1 MLDRIALC
9 GVALFFSM
17 ASPAAF
23 TAPSSEPMRLY
34 DEVQSLRQ
42 HAGKFSD
49 VEHPTVADLAE
60 AERLL
65 DSAVALIDESKTRE
79 LADGNP
85 YLCGGAATM
94 SCAISPPFTRGKAR
108 RRQRSMRLK
117 SCRRKAGFRA
127 SPTNC
132 AELTLQA
139 CATSHV
145 SRRFLPRSI

>member
-1 MLDRIALC
+1 
-9 GVALFFSM
+9 
-17 ASPAAF
+17 
-23 TAPSSEPMRLY
+23 MRLY

-85 YLCGGAATM
+85 YLWVAPLRCHAR
-94 SCAISPPFTRGKAR
+94 SR
-108 RRQRSMRLK
+108 RRL
-117 SCRRKAGFRA
+117 RA
-127 SPTNC
+127 ARQDDASARC
-132 AELTLQA
+132 A
-139 CATSHV
+139 
-145 SRRFLPRSI
+145 

>member
-49 VEHPTVADLAE
+49 VEH
-60 AERLL
+60 RLL
-65 DSAVALIDESKTRE
+65 PILPKPSACSILR
-79 LADGNP
+79 L
-85 YLCGGAATM
+85 
-94 SCAISPPFTRGKAR
+94 
-108 RRQRSMRLK
+108 RS
-117 SCRRKAGFRA
+117 S
-127 SPTNC
+127 TNQD
-132 AELTLQA
+132 A
-139 CATSHV
+139 
-145 SRRFLPRSI
+145 